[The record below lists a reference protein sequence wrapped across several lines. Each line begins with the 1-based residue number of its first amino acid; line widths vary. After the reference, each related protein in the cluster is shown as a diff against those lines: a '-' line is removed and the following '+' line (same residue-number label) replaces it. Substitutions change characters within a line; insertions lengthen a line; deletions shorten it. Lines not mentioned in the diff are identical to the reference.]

1 VDPSPNSGV
10 ASEFA
15 ARLTVA
21 EAGGV
26 LGTRMPLGRRQPL
39 PPDVAALRT
48 MGDRITPAGVVPT
61 DRGWQLAVVG
71 RLVEPVERG
80 PFSDLK
86 ALLARAAPFLLI
98 TWFVV
103 EDGSKVAY
111 YLYYGI
117 VGNDFFIYREAAV
130 VALNGGDP
138 WASSYLGY
146 RFAAPPPT
154 LLPYLIL
161 ALLPQALAALV
172 SVLVLGGAAIAVVR
186 KLNLPVWWLLFPPI
200 VDSLLAQNPDVLV
213 IALLVAG
220 GATAGLAPVFK
231 LYAALP
237 LLLQQRWRPLVIA
250 GLISLASL
258 PLVPA
263 YLQHVSEMGA
273 LLASQAEGGLSAWG
287 TPLLIPT
294 AVALLLFDRKTASW
308 LIVPALWPSTQLHYS
323 SLALPALGSRWLL
336 AAALAVP
343 IPGLAPAAIAV
354 TAVWE
359 RLLRDRISRTRP
371 REDDT
376 RVVTERDFPS
386 G

>member
-1 VDPSPNSGV
+1 VIATRGCRGP
-10 ASEFA
+10 
-15 ARLTVA
+15 RTV
-21 EAGGV
+21 
-26 LGTRMPLGRRQPL
+26 R
-39 PPDVAALRT
+39 
-48 MGDRITPAGVVPT
+48 DRITRPVSCPPT
-61 DRGWQLAVVG
+61 DAVQEAVVG

-86 ALLARAAPFLLI
+86 ALLARAAPFLMI

-117 VGNDFFIYREAAV
+117 VGVDFFIYRDAAV

-138 WASSYLGY
+138 WASSSLGY

-161 ALLPQALAALV
+161 AVLPEALAALV
-172 SVLVLGGAAIAVVR
+172 SVLVLGSAAIAVVR
-186 KLNLPVWWLLFPPI
+186 KLKLSVWWLLFPPL

-220 GATAGLAPVFK
+220 GAAAGLAPVFK

-237 LLLQQRWRPLVIA
+237 LLLQQRWRSLMIA
-250 GLISLASL
+250 GLISLLSL
-258 PLVPA
+258 PLVPP
-263 YLQHVSEMGA
+263 YLQHVAEMGG
-273 LLASQAEGGLSAWG
+273 LLASQAQGGLSAWG
-287 TPLLIPT
+287 TPLLVPT
-294 AVALLLFDRKTASW
+294 ALALLLFDRKTASW
-308 LIVPALWPSTQLHYS
+308 MIVPALWPATQFHYS

-359 RLLRDRISRTRP
+359 RLLRDRISGSGP
-371 REDDT
+371 HEDDAGA
-376 RVVTERDFPS
+376 VTKHDIPA